1 MTYLEHPR
9 TQRIDVVENFQL
21 SDRGITA
28 PSIVTINDQCNLSL
42 VPDVKNCKLEP
53 EPHQQTVHG
62 PVLYQL
68 YDSADNISYT
78 PEAALQ
84 AGLGMVKTLKA
95 GINKLELGSKL
106 RKDVWLRE
114 IDKYVISLA

>member
-1 MTYLEHPR
+1 MAYLEHPWTR
-9 TQRIDVVENFQL
+9 RIDGVENFQL

-28 PSIVTINDQCNLSL
+28 PSIVTTNDQPNLSSA
-42 VPDVKNCKLEP
+42 PDVKNCKPEP
-53 EPHQQTVHG
+53 EPHQQMVHE
-62 PVLYQL
+62 PVLYEL

-84 AGLGMVKTLKA
+84 VGLGMVKTLKA

-114 IDKYVISLA
+114 VDKYVISLA